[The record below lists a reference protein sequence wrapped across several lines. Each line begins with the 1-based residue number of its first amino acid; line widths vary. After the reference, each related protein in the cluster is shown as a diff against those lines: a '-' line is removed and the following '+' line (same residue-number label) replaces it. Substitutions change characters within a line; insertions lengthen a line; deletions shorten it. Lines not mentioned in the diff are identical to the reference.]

1 MTAVTKPGV
10 QQITVEPQESES
22 RLDRWFKRRF
32 PEINHAR
39 LEKLLRTGQVRV
51 DGGRAKAN
59 TRLATGQVVRVPPL
73 GIKPEEEGVPSRK
86 RALPIISEH
95 DVTEVQRMVMYKD
108 DDLIALNKP
117 AGLAVQ
123 GGTGTHKHLDGLLDG
138 LRFGSDERPRL
149 VHRLDRDTSGVIIVA
164 RTAKSAAVLAKS
176 FQMRDMKKIYWA
188 LVMGHPEHPIGTISA
203 ALSKGGAVG
212 HERMVWDDED
222 GKSAVTDYR
231 VVGTAARRI
240 TWLELWP
247 RTGRTHQLRAHCMLI
262 GTPIL
267 GDAKYAVVQHDPAQR
282 VDLHDG
288 LLSEVADRMCL
299 HARELVI
306 ERPGKKPLSVTA
318 PLPKHMKDA
327 FKNLGFSEGE
337 ARE

>member
-1 MTAVTKPGV
+1 MSSV
-10 QQITVEPQESES
+10 QQISVSADEGDT

-32 PEINHAR
+32 PDLKHGR

-59 TRLATGQVVRVPPL
+59 QRLQPGQIIRVPPF
-73 GIKPEEEGVPSRK
+73 GAKTEEMAPK
-86 RALPIISEH
+86 KTPAPQISEQ
-95 DVTEVQRMVMYKD
+95 EAGIIQRMVLYKD

-123 GGTGTHKHLDGLLDG
+123 GGSKTITHLDGMLDG

-149 VHRLDRDTSGVIIVA
+149 VHRLDRDTSGVMIVA

-188 LVMGHPEHPIGTISA
+188 LVMGHPEHPAGTISA
-203 ALSKGGAVG
+203 ALAKQGATG
-212 HERMVWDDED
+212 RERMEWDDEE

-231 VVGTAARRI
+231 VIGTAARRI
-240 TWLELWP
+240 SWLELWP
-247 RTGRTHQLRAHCMLI
+247 RTGRTHQIRAHCMLI

-267 GDAKYAVVQHDPAQR
+267 GDAKYAIRQADPDQVVN
-282 VDLHDG
+282 LHHG
-288 LLSEVADRMCL
+288 LLADVADRMCL

-306 ERPGKKPLSVTA
+306 ERPGKKPLGVTA

-327 FKNLGFSEGE
+327 FKDLGFSESE

>member
-1 MTAVTKPGV
+1 MSPTVSKVQQVEVTKGEADV
-10 QQITVEPQESES
+10 

-32 PEINHAR
+32 PSLTHGR

-59 TRLATGQVVRVPPL
+59 TRLEAGQVIRIPPL
-73 GIKPEEEGVPSRK
+73 EADAAEPMAKKMPPRVSEQDLADVQK
-86 RALPIISEH
+86 RVI
-95 DVTEVQRMVMYKD
+95 YKD

-123 GGTGTHKHLDGLLDG
+123 GGTKTTKHLDGLLDG

-149 VHRLDRDTSGVIIVA
+149 VHRLDRDTSGVIVVA
-164 RTAKSAAVLAKS
+164 RTAKSAAVLAKA

-188 LVMGHPEHPIGTISA
+188 LVMGYPEHPAGTISA
-203 ALSKGGAVG
+203 ALAKQGGAG
-212 HERMVWDDED
+212 RERMEWDDEE

-231 VVGTAARRI
+231 VVDTAARKI
-240 TWLELWP
+240 SWLELWP

-267 GDAKYAVVQHDPAQR
+267 GDGKYAVTSPHADQNM
-282 VDLHDG
+282 DLHDG
-288 LLSEVADRMCL
+288 ILSDVADRMCL

-306 ERPGKKPLSVTA
+306 ERPGRKALTVSA

-327 FKNLGFSEGE
+327 FKNLGFTEGD
-337 ARE
+337 ANA